1 METPLLIIF
10 PQSNWMLCA
19 SLLIMQLKKV
29 FQQGRP
35 MEICELVMQLQQPRP
50 LVSLNKVDL
59 AHILHIMQRVLPAGG
74 ALPTRVAQSRLLV
87 GGRGVSP
94 DTGSRGRGVTP
105 DGRHVARWVGD

>member
-1 METPLLIIF
+1 
-10 PQSNWMLCA
+10 MLCA
-19 SLLIMQLKKV
+19 SLLIMQRKKV
-29 FQQGRP
+29 FQRGRP
-35 MEICELVMQLQQPRP
+35 MEICELVMQLQLQQPRP

-74 ALPTRVAQSRLLV
+74 ALPTRVAQSRPLV

-105 DGRHVARWVGD
+105 EGRHVARWVGD